1 MQLAERIYLV
11 GSGSFGFDLTDAY
24 DCHVYLVDGGAEL
37 ALVDVGA
44 GMGAA
49 QIVANVERCGF
60 DPARVTKLLCTHA
73 HGDHAGGAARMR
85 ELLPNASLSL
95 SKEGA
100 VVIRAG
106 DERAASL
113 DVAKVAGI
121 YPADYRLE
129 PCAVDEELGEG
140 DRVALGDL
148 VLECVDTPGHSNGH
162 LSFLLEHGGRR
173 SLFGGNVDACA
184 TQAFVQ
190 LGVATFV
197 AGGDDDDRG
206 SFAGLRWADEL
217 EAAVP
222 EPVDQLLNERLVVR
236 GDRVES
242 AFDQILERSRPR
254 QEVEEVGRPEDVVGA
269 GAEIVAQRRVAFAIE
284 VERGS
289 VGPGEPVR

>member
-173 SLFGGNVDACA
+173 SLFGGDVVFHGGTVLLQNIHDCSVVQLSASLRKLRGLAVDALYPGHL
-184 TQAFVQ
+184 AFSV
-190 LGVATFV
+190 T
-197 AGGDDDDRG
+197 GGQRHIERANEVLDTLLVP
-206 SFAGLRWADEL
+206 AQ
-217 EAAVP
+217 AVP
-222 EPVDQLLNERLVVR
+222 
-236 GDRVES
+236 
-242 AFDQILERSRPR
+242 AW
-254 QEVEEVGRPEDVVGA
+254 
-269 GAEIVAQRRVAFAIE
+269 
-284 VERGS
+284 
-289 VGPGEPVR
+289 